1 MSKKENNQ
9 KQVLKSEPLNETERE
24 ELERLREELRMKELE
39 NIILKQLNTLP
50 TDPTDKKRKQRLR

>member
-9 KQVLKSEPLNETERE
+9 KQVSKNEPLNETERE

-39 NIILKQLNTLP
+39 NIILKKLNVLP
-50 TDPTDKKRKQRLR
+50 TDPTDKKRK

>member
-39 NIILKQLNTLP
+39 NIILK
-50 TDPTDKKRKQRLR
+50 